1 MLLMKDLFGVL
12 ESSPEWK
19 QVYKFKVEEYC
30 GKLGVCSTQS
40 MTLQSHFVELCST
53 FKNRTQ
59 GLSLQASAPKCPA
72 SFDVDI
78 TEVDN
83 YVVNIHE
90 FLINNMKILN
100 SEEVVKV

>member
-1 MLLMKDLFGVL
+1 LWSCVARLRTEL
-12 ESSPEWK
+12 
-19 QVYKFKVEEYC
+19 KV
-30 GKLGVCSTQS
+30 
-40 MTLQSHFVELCST
+40 F
-53 FKNRTQ
+53 
-59 GLSLQASAPKCPA
+59 LQASAPKCPA

-100 SEEVVKV
+100 SEEVMKV